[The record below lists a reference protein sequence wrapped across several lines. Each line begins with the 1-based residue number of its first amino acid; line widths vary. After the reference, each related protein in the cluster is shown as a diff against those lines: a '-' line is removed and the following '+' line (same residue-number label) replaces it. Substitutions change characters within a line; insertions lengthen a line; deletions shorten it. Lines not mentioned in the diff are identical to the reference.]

1 MHLTASSTVLRSL
14 LGFDCVPPWSLVA
27 ERVGVAHGLEVGD
40 LVGLDTGQ
48 CVGLEFCQDA
58 TGAAVRMVL
67 GLKFLQ
73 REVLKACPL
82 AKRALSRS
90 DSGGPQRSEENLDG
104 AQRAVQSKGRSR
116 EVDD

>member
-1 MHLTASSTVLRSL
+1 L
-14 LGFDCVPPWSLVA
+14 LA
-27 ERVGVAHGLEVGD
+27 ERVGVAHRLEVGD
-40 LVGLDTGQ
+40 FIGLDTGQ
-48 CVGLEFCQDA
+48 RVGLEFCQDA
-58 TGAAVRMVL
+58 AGAPARMVL

-73 REVLKACPL
+73 REALKACPL

-90 DSGGPQRSEENLDG
+90 DSGGPQHSEENLDG